1 METSPKAE
9 EAGALKDLCIKTI
22 RNVCLTGILL
32 LIDGFPVPVITLSQD
47 SINLTQKQVSQE
59 GFLSGTMIAAPQNF
73 QPNIYHLYN
82 EKVTQL

>member
-1 METSPKAE
+1 MS
-9 EAGALKDLCIKTI
+9 KDNKECEF
-22 RNVCLTGILL
+22 TGILL
-32 LIDGFPVPVITLSQD
+32 LIDGFPAITLVQD

>member
-1 METSPKAE
+1 MAHKCQTEDDE
-9 EAGALKDLCIKTI
+9 
-22 RNVCLTGILL
+22 L
-32 LIDGFPVPVITLSQD
+32 LILIDDSPSVALILVLN

-59 GFLSGTMIAAPQNF
+59 GFLSGTMVAAPQDF

>member
-1 METSPKAE
+1 MYQDNKKCE
-9 EAGALKDLCIKTI
+9 
-22 RNVCLTGILL
+22 LTGILL